1 MGIGSLAKLGISK
14 GMSLGRELFGFLLRS
29 DLNVAKIA
37 EGAGITMDTL
47 EAAPPEA
54 LSAILDRAARS
65 GAIDPREA
73 NNINIQLAKEA
84 QEVAPELTLKDRIV
98 EKYPNVKL
106 DLFGDASKGY
116 ELSRIELPKES
127 RGQGIGTNI
136 MDDLISEADAEG
148 ATISLTPDTSFGGS
162 SVSRLNDFYKRF
174 GFVDNKGKNK
184 DFSTRNTMYRVPLK
198 DTE

>member
-1 MGIGSLAKLGISK
+1 M
-14 GMSLGRELFGFLLRS
+14 RS

-37 EGAGITMDTL
+37 EGAGVTLDTL
-47 EAAPPEA
+47 ESAPLED
-54 LSAILDRAARS
+54 LSAILERAARS
-65 GAIDPREA
+65 GAIDPRRA
-73 NNINIQLAKEA
+73 NNINIQLAKDA
-84 QEVAPELTLKDRIV
+84 QEVAPEITLKDRIV

>member
-1 MGIGSLAKLGISK
+1 MGIGSLTKLGK
-14 GMSLGRELFGFLLRS
+14 SLGRELFGFLMRS

-37 EGAGITMDTL
+37 EWAGVTLDTL
-47 EAAPPEA
+47 ESAPLED

-65 GAIDPREA
+65 GAIDPRRA
-73 NNINIQLAKEA
+73 NNINIQLAKDA